1 MKIKLYVFILLII
14 PFGISANE
22 NLKKSRI
29 FIEELGKKV
38 ITDIADVQISPEQ
51 RQMNFRKL
59 YFNAFDNEYISKFVL
74 GRHWNKID
82 TKTKQKFI
90 KSFNDYLIMIYAPKF
105 KGWSGKFKTLS
116 SEFQDNMYVVSMS
129 LVSNKKA
136 PTLKLDWRMYIAK
149 TGNFKILDVNID
161 GVSMLVT
168 QRAEFSSVIKNHP
181 KGVNGLIEQMVKKV
195 KSLHII

>member
-1 MKIKLYVFILLII
+1 MKIKLYVFILLIF

-51 RQMNFRKL
+51 RQLNFRKL

-82 TKTKQKFI
+82 TKTRQKFI

-105 KGWSGKFKTLS
+105 KGWSGKFKTID

-129 LVSNKKA
+129 LVSSKEA

-181 KGVNGLIEQMVKKV
+181 RGVNGLIEQMVKKD
-195 KSLHII
+195 KS